1 MTIHIII
8 SLMTSPARRRFRAI
22 ARLPDDQINLAEA
35 ALCIAWEDQGDGNPL
50 ASLRIIDGMAVA
62 AQARITGRQGARAIV
77 AALNDY
83 LFEELGFRGNHWNY
97 SDPAN
102 SFLDQ
107 VLARRVGLPIL
118 LSVLYLEI
126 GWRLRLPVAGLALPG
141 HFLVRYIDPQE
152 GDLYIDPFNRGRLWS
167 YVECERQIA
176 SFAGTANP
184 ALIRQIMAPPSPRSI
199 LIRILRN
206 LKSAYIQREQFER
219 ALATVDRILILAFDA
234 GELRDRGLLRARTG
248 QWSGA
253 LADLERYAHLAPQ
266 ARDLETIRHQAQALA
281 DALAPYN

>member
-1 MTIHIII
+1 
-8 SLMTSPARRRFRAI
+8 MTSPARRRFRAI

-35 ALCIAWEDQGDGNPL
+35 ALCIAWEDQGNGDPL
-50 ASLRIIDGMAVA
+50 ASLRAIDALAAAAGERVA
-62 AQARITGRQGARAIV
+62 GRRGSCAIV
-77 AALNDY
+77 ATLNAY

-107 VLARRVGLPIL
+107 VIVRRVGLPIL

-126 GWRLRLPVAGLALPG
+126 GWRLRLPVVGLALPG
-141 HFLVRYIDPQE
+141 HFLVRYIDSQE

-167 YVECERQIA
+167 YAECERQIA
-176 SFAGTANP
+176 SFAGTVNP

-219 ALATVDRILILAFDA
+219 ALAAVERILILAFDA
-234 GELRDRGLLRARTG
+234 GELRDRGLLRARIG

-266 ARDLETIRHQAQALA
+266 ASDLEAIRHQVRALA
-281 DALAPYN
+281 DALAQHN